1 MKAHE
6 YNDQSILSIGPF
18 TVTFVK
24 TKHPVPCY
32 GMRIE
37 ADGKS
42 LFYTADSA
50 FLESFVP
57 FGRNVDLLLCECN
70 FYGNMDASDAGHMT
84 SLDAGKL
91 AHEANVK
98 KLILTHLP
106 HFGELDQLVTEAK
119 SIYKGKVELAR
130 KDMEIIY
137 LGGENMLFID
147 NKGITDPRINLAIE
161 EYALKN
167 LDINESY
174 LLFYINQPS
183 IIIGKNQNT
192 IEEINTDY
200 VEKQGLHVVRRLSG
214 GGAVYHDLGNLN
226 FSFITKDDGES
237 FHNFKKFTEPVVT
250 ALHKLG
256 VKAELSG
263 RNDIIAEG
271 RKISGN
277 AQFSTK
283 GRMFSHGTLLFDSEM
298 ENVVSALNVK
308 KDKIESKGIKSIRSR
323 VANISEFLSKKMTIE
338 EFRSTLLDFIFD
350 DNNVEEYI
358 LTEEDWKKIHELS
371 KERYQNWDWNY
382 GKSPKFNLQHSNR
395 FPIGQID
402 VRLEVN
408 KGIIENCKIYGDFF
422 GVGNI
427 EEIEE
432 KLTGTRYERKEIAQS
447 LEGVDIPHYFG
458 NITREEFLDL
468 VY

>member
-1 MKAHE
+1 
-6 YNDQSILSIGPF
+6 
-18 TVTFVK
+18 
-24 TKHPVPCY
+24 
-32 GMRIE
+32 
-37 ADGKS
+37 
-42 LFYTADSA
+42 
-50 FLESFVP
+50 
-57 FGRNVDLLLCECN
+57 
-70 FYGNMDASDAGHMT
+70 
-84 SLDAGKL
+84 
-91 AHEANVK
+91 
-98 KLILTHLP
+98 
-106 HFGELDQLVTEAK
+106 
-119 SIYKGKVELAR
+119 
-130 KDMEIIY
+130 
-137 LGGENMLFID
+137 MLFID
-147 NKGITDPRINLAIE
+147 NKGITDPRVNLAIE

-174 LLFYINQPS
+174 LLFYINEPS

-298 ENVVSALNVK
+298 ENVVSALRVK

-323 VANISEFLSKKMTIE
+323 VANISEFLSEKMTIE
-338 EFRSTLLDFIFD
+338 QFRSTLLDYIFD
-350 DNNVEEYI
+350 GSDVEEYV
-358 LTEEDWKKIHELS
+358 LTEEDWKNIHELS

-382 GKSPKFNLQHSNR
+382 GKSPKFNLQHSHR
-395 FPIGQID
+395 FPVGSID

-408 KGIIENCKIYGDFF
+408 KGKIDNCKIFGDFF
-422 GVGNI
+422 GVGNV
-427 EEIEE
+427 EDIEE
-432 KLTGTRYERKEIAQS
+432 KLTGTRYERKDIAGA
-447 LEGVDIPHYFG
+447 LEGVDIQHYFG
-458 NITREEFLDL
+458 NVTKDEFVDL